1 METKIIVGIFRVI
14 ARLFGT
20 LLVVFTLY
28 MFVGEV
34 LVGYFRHDTAT
45 TSSFDAITIIT
56 FVFWGIGLAG
66 LVLAW
71 WKEGLGGIISLLS
84 FIIFLLLIAL
94 NPNPDVR
101 FMYKLCIFLVP
112 SVLYILCW
120 WLTGKPADE
129 FSADE
134 SSNSTLGKNE
144 KT

>member
-56 FVFWGIGLAG
+56 FVF
-66 LVLAW
+66 
-71 WKEGLGGIISLLS
+71 
-84 FIIFLLLIAL
+84 
-94 NPNPDVR
+94 
-101 FMYKLCIFLVP
+101 
-112 SVLYILCW
+112 
-120 WLTGKPADE
+120 
-129 FSADE
+129 
-134 SSNSTLGKNE
+134 
-144 KT
+144 